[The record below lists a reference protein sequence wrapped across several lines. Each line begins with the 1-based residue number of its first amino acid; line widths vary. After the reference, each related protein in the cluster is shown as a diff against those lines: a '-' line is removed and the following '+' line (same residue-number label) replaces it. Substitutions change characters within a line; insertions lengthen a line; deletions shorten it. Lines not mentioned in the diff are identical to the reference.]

1 MSTFDGLIMTLES
14 MRKDVAR
21 FLNVVLHLHSPESYD
36 YGRGF
41 DGTVKVK
48 DKDENTFRAGIENCG
63 LSMVAVTDHM
73 KSNLACSLSK
83 SLASKGICLL
93 PGMEINLRPSA
104 PLNSFR
110 VHILAIFPECYAH
123 EQITRILP
131 PSVPAECS
139 RSGKEQITNVDL
151 ASFVDTVHKHGG
163 LCIAAHIDT
172 DSGIRKTFRQLGQD
186 GILFCALNEVLP
198 IEQQRKIS
206 EEFKEW
212 LFLAGFDAIEV
223 ASDRDR
229 PHYRWISN
237 VQGRQVSIPAILRN
251 DSHCIEDLGDKTLH
265 THIKMAKACF
275 EDLQRALQFPDT
287 RVRFPIDVPS
297 TPTPSIVG
305 LEIVSAE
312 GKGFFT
318 TLQIAFSDNL
328 SCFIGP
334 RGSGKSAIIES
345 IRYAFG
351 LNRMLGQIEQSGTDL
366 VKKVR
371 SLQEATLAGSV
382 IRIVYR
388 RTDNEINIL
397 EATFDPKQD
406 YATRVYDLTGNTL
419 EISDV
424 QATGR
429 YPIRLFGWSEI
440 ETLGREPQRQR
451 DLLDRLIP
459 DLKSMLDKRTEL
471 RSKMAEKRREV
482 ESSTSRLTGIL
493 AKNSSEIRRYRE
505 YKADFERLNTPEIDG
520 LFVQIDAAKEKQTIL
535 GKLRGNAVHWL
546 EELEQVGTRNIFDGV
561 EDMVKELSEAT
572 RAWWGTID
580 LRTTILGQQTEAE
593 DEVKKPRGIL
603 GAVIQKLD
611 QSMKALDEEVHK
623 REMEVRE
630 KIGQEVTKQ
639 VAADLR
645 RTADERLQRAS
656 QLRREYND
664 EWIVFNQCLN
674 QWRDL
679 AQELVKL
686 QSNIGQVRQKQ
697 KDKIEST
704 LNQYSTQ
711 DMTISILF
719 GPGQDRAKFVD
730 HLGETGILTREAVG
744 NYRASRL
751 AWRISL
757 LCTPIETAKSLL
769 GNDASRITG
778 RVKIADTDVEVD
790 AKTAS
795 ALVSSA
801 HPFRHDEEA
810 DVPSVDSDKLER
822 ILRLGEVEWDDF
834 ESILLNGKPVD
845 TLSPG
850 QRSSA
855 MLPLIALVEDAPLII
870 DQPEDNLDNRLVGK
884 MLVDVLASLK
894 EKRQIIVATHNPN
907 IVVSGDSEQ
916 VIVLDALS
924 GNKGTCKFVGSID
937 KPEIVSWVI
946 DIMEGGKEAFRVR
959 SKRYRPHLNVG

>member
-1 MSTFDGLIMTLES
+1 MSTFDDLIMTLVS

-21 FLNVVLHLHSPESYD
+21 FHNVVLHLHSPDSHE

-41 DGTVKVK
+41 DGVAKVK
-48 DKDENTFRAGIENCG
+48 DKSEDAFQAGIEKCG

-73 KSNLACSLSK
+73 KSDFACRLSK
-83 SLASKGICLL
+83 SLAGKGICVL
-93 PGMEINLRPSA
+93 PGMEINFRPPA
-104 PLNSFR
+104 PWNSFR
-110 VHILAIFPECYAH
+110 VHILTIFPECHAH
-123 EQITRILP
+123 EHITRILP
-131 PSVPAECS
+131 PAIPAEGS
-139 RSGKEQITNVDL
+139 RSGNEEITNMDL
-151 ASFVDTVHKHGG
+151 ASFVKTVHKHGG

-172 DSGIRKTFRQLGQD
+172 DNGIRKTFRQLGQD
-186 GILFCALNEVLP
+186 GILFCAANEILP

-223 ASDRDR
+223 ASDKDR

-237 VQGRQVSIPAILRN
+237 VQGKRVSIPAILRN
-251 DSHCIEDLGDKTLH
+251 DSYCIEDLGDKTLH

-275 EDLQRALQFPDT
+275 QDLKRALEFPDT

-297 TPTPSIVG
+297 TPTPSILG

-345 IRYAFG
+345 LRYAFG

-366 VKKVR
+366 VKTVR
-371 SLQEATLAGSV
+371 SLQAATLAGSV
-382 IRIVYR
+382 IRIVYK
-388 RTDNEINIL
+388 RTDNEVNIL

-406 YATRVYDLTGNTL
+406 YATRVYDITGNAL
-419 EISDV
+419 EIADV
-424 QATGR
+424 QASGG

-459 DLKSMLDKRTEL
+459 DLTSMLDKRTEL
-471 RSKMAEKRREV
+471 RSKMAEERREV

-493 AKNSSEIRRYRE
+493 RKNSGEIRRYKE
-505 YKADFERLNTPEIDG
+505 YKADFEKLNTPEIDS
-520 LFVQIDAAKEKQTIL
+520 LFVAIDAAKEKQTIL

-546 EELEQVGTRNIFDGV
+546 GELDQVDTQNILDGV
-561 EDMVKELSEAT
+561 EDVVKELSEPT
-572 RAWWGTID
+572 RAWWRTSE
-580 LRTTILGQQTEAE
+580 LRTTILGQQTQAE
-593 DEVKKPRGIL
+593 DAVKKLTGIL
-603 GAVIQKLD
+603 GAVVQELNK
-611 QSMKALDEEVHK
+611 SMKALDDEVHN
-623 REMEVRE
+623 REMKVRE

-645 RTADERLQRAS
+645 RTADERLQRAN

-674 QWRDL
+674 KWKSL
-679 AQELVKL
+679 AEELVKW
-686 QSNIGQVRQKQ
+686 QSNIGQLRQKQ
-697 KDKIEST
+697 KDKIEGT
-704 LNQYSTQ
+704 LNQYSTK

-719 GPGQDRAKFVD
+719 APGRDRGEFID
-730 HLGETGILTREAVG
+730 HLNESGILTKDAVW
-744 NYRASRL
+744 NYKASRL

-757 LCTPIETAKSLL
+757 LCTPIELAKSLL
-769 GNDASRITG
+769 SNDASRIMGT
-778 RVKIADTDVEVD
+778 VKIKDIDVEVD
-790 AKTAS
+790 TKTAS
-795 ALVSSA
+795 ALVSSVY
-801 HPFRHDEEA
+801 PFRHDEEA

-822 ILRLGEVEWDDF
+822 ILRSGEVEWDDV
-834 ESILLNGKPVD
+834 ESILLNSKPVD

-855 MLPLIALVEDAPLII
+855 MLPLIALVGNAPLII

-924 GNKGTCKFVGSID
+924 GDKGTCKFAGSID
-937 KPEIVSWVI
+937 KPEIVNWVI

-959 SKRYRPHLNVG
+959 SKRYEPHLNV